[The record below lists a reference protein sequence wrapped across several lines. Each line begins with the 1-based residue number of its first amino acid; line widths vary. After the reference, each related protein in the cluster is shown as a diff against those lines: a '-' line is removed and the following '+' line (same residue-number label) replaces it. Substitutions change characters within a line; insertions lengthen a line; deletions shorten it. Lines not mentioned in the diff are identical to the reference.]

1 MVQNNKVFKILSI
14 DGGGIKGLFAATIL
28 NRFEKKYGKISEY
41 FDLICGTSTGGIIAL
56 GLGLGVST
64 DKIME
69 FYKTYGPKIF
79 NSNTKMKNYLF
90 GLRQAVFSSKYTD
103 KVIREALYN
112 VFDSSKINDSKCCLC
127 IPAVNLVNMK
137 GTIFKT
143 SHNSNFTRDGNLLM
157 TDVAIAT
164 SAAPTYFPISKIQG
178 ISDYLADGGLWAN
191 NPSLIGAI
199 EAVSYFV
206 GDEKSYKTF
215 NLLSISNLSVSE
227 GWSSSRS
234 RNASALTWKNTI
246 LSAVMDTNSESIHNI
261 LSIAVKER
269 WFPIDIYHRIG
280 NPQVSVKQQQQL
292 GLDKANEKSI
302 QLIEDLGNAISDYE
316 INNKEIISF
325 FTEKTHEWV
334 FPTN

>member
-1 MVQNNKVFKILSI
+1 MKQNSKIFKILSI
-14 DGGGIKGLFAATIL
+14 DGGGIKGLYAATIL
-28 NRFEKKYGKISEY
+28 NRFERKYGKISEY

-64 DKIME
+64 DNIIE

-90 GLRQAVFSSKYTD
+90 GLRQAFLSSKYTD
-103 KVIREALYN
+103 KALRDALYS

-127 IPAVNLVNMK
+127 VPAVNLVTMK
-137 GTIFKT
+137 GIIFKT
-143 SHNSNFTRDGNLLM
+143 SHHSNFTRDGNLLM
-157 TDVAIAT
+157 TDVALAT

-206 GDEKSYKTF
+206 GDDKDFETF

-227 GWSSSRS
+227 GWTPSRS
-234 RNASALTWKNTI
+234 RNASALTWKDTF
-246 LSAVMDTNSESIHNI
+246 LSAVMDTNSESVHNI
-261 LSIAVKER
+261 LSIAAKER
-269 WFPIDIYHRIG
+269 YFPIDIYHRIG
-280 NPQVSVKQQQQL
+280 NPKVSAKQQQQL
-292 GLDKANEKSI
+292 GLDKANKKSI

-325 FTEKTHEWV
+325 FTEKTHEWN